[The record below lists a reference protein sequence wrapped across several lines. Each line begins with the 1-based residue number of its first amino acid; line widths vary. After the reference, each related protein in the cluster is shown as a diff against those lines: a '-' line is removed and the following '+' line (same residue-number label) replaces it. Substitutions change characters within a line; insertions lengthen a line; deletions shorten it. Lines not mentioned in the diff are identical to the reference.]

1 MADSLSS
8 ERQAPVAAQIA
19 LVDSECLSRLT
30 L

>member
-8 ERQAPVAAQIA
+8 ERQAPVVVQIA
-19 LVDSECLSRLT
+19 LVDSECLSLLT